1 MNCEHESIE
10 VDEGERICTHCGT
23 ILGSLI
29 DEGAEWRSYEN
40 TQHDSSRTGTL
51 VNELLPDSSYG
62 SITMRKRFSKASEES
77 KTLAKLSAWS
87 YSSHGERSWMGIFD
101 AIQASALRVGLPKA
115 IVMDACGLFKL
126 VEDAQKTRGETRRAL
141 MAAAVF
147 TACRQNDATRSH
159 EECASLFHVSIRA
172 LCKALMRFTNDTSS
186 VLQTQLGIA
195 ERLCADLELTEKE
208 RDSVILMLQSLP
220 EMEHTPKTIV
230 AGVISH
236 ILGGQI
242 PRVSKASAVST
253 VSIRKMAEKLR
264 NREVGDVVPK
274 GLLDARGI
282 TQHNIVCGLSH

>member
-1 MNCEHESIE
+1 MDCEHGDVEIY
-10 VDEGERICTHCGT
+10 DGERVCACCGT
-23 ILGSLI
+23 ILERCI
-29 DEGAEWRSYEN
+29 DEGAEWRVYAN
-40 TQHDSSRTGTL
+40 TDDDPSRTGTIT
-51 VNELLPDSSYG
+51 NELLPNSSYG
-62 SITMRKRFSKASEES
+62 SMMMRKRTPNQSEEQKS
-77 KTLAKLSAWS
+77 IAKLSAWS
-87 YSSHGERSWMGIFD
+87 FSSHGERSWMGIFD
-101 AIQASALRVGLPKA
+101 AIQASAFRVGLPKA
-115 IVMDACGLFKL
+115 IIMDACGLFKM

-159 EECASLFHVSIRA
+159 EECATLFHVSIRA

-208 RDSVILMLQSLP
+208 RDAVILMLQSLP

-230 AGVISH
+230 AGVLSH

-253 VSIRKMAEKLR
+253 VSIRKMADKLR
-264 NREVGDVVPK
+264 SREVGD
-274 GLLDARGI
+274 
-282 TQHNIVCGLSH
+282 IVHEGCKTTS